1 MQEKLKVLFQLN
13 YRHTRFI
20 FSLIFSPTL
29 PYSNTAM
36 LIILIMSSTRSRS
49 SIVLDLKLF
58 RNTKAPSNAATRY
71 NVGELEC
78 KAKHLWCM
86 QVDNEF
92 PMQLTPKTHMAT
104 GMLVIEI
111 DGLARLSA

>member
-1 MQEKLKVLFQLN
+1 
-13 YRHTRFI
+13 
-20 FSLIFSPTL
+20 
-29 PYSNTAM
+29 
-36 LIILIMSSTRSRS
+36 
-49 SIVLDLKLF
+49 
-58 RNTKAPSNAATRY
+58 
-71 NVGELEC
+71 VGELEC

-92 PMQLTPKTHMAT
+92 PMKLIPKTHMAT